1 MPVTTLHAHCM
12 PSHCAN
18 NVTHP
23 AVGVTFVCTRG
34 WEVTRYFSAIHIAAA
49 RRSCRAGFK
58 PWRELKQKLCPSPSW
73 IRVGKSR
80 CGVSAAMITKTTVCK
95 PEAPTS
101 NYCWKSAF
109 QFWYYWF
116 KENRN
121 CWSIS
126 WRCYTVYSGGY
137 LQIFERNFIP
147 SALGIKLLIE
157 GTLYLRF
164 TLVICGLG
172 FMSASI
178 ALGSASWGRG

>member
-1 MPVTTLHAHCM
+1 MLVTTLHAHCV

-34 WEVTRYFSAIHIAAA
+34 WEVTRYFSAIHISAA
-49 RRSCRAGFK
+49 RRSWRAGFK
-58 PWRELKQKLCPSPSW
+58 HWRELKQKLCPSPFW
-73 IRVGKSR
+73 IRVGKSG
-80 CGVSAAMITKTTVCK
+80 CGLYAAMITKTTVNG

-109 QFWYYWF
+109 RFWYWF

-121 CWSIS
+121 FWSSS
-126 WRCYTVYSGGY
+126 WRCDTVYTFG
-137 LQIFERNFIP
+137 RNFIP
-147 SALGIKLLIE
+147 SSSGIKLLTE
-157 GTLYLRF
+157 GSPYLRF

-172 FMSASI
+172 VMSASI